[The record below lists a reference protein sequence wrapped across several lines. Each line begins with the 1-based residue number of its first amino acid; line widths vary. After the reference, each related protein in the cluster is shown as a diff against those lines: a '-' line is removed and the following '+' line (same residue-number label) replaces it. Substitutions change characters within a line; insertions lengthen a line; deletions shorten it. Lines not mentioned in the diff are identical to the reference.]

1 MGVNS
6 CHWSVDVRNICLF
19 VCLFVPNPTLT
30 QTLPVTEDGNDEIS
44 KARKALVLGTLGEKF
59 GQCCWKNGTSGW
71 E

>member
-19 VCLFVPNPTLT
+19 VCLFVPNPKDVRFKEMKMYLLDVNGEYSGDRKYLT
-30 QTLPVTEDGNDEIS
+30 VEHVN
-44 KARKALVLGTLGEKF
+44 
-59 GQCCWKNGTSGW
+59 TSGV